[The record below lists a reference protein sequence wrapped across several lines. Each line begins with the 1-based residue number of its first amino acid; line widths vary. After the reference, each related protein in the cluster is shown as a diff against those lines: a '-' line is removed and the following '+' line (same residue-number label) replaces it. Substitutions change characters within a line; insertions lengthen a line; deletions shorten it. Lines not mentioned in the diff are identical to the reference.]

1 MSRYRY
7 WTTNEIAELK
17 RLYPI
22 MQTVEVAEKLDR
34 PRNSIGTKAASLG
47 LKKDWDTLNRRKM
60 ESEIYAM
67 YKGDDLL
74 VMGTLEEMADHQ
86 NTTIDNV
93 RFMAY
98 PSYHKRSSGRNRKL
112 VFKLED

>member
-1 MSRYRY
+1 M
-7 WTTNEIAELK
+7 NEITELK

-34 PRNSIGTKAASLG
+34 SPKSIGTKAASLG
-47 LKKDWDTLNRRKM
+47 LKKDWDTLSRRKM

-74 VMGTLEEMADHQ
+74 VTGTLEEIADHQ
-86 NTTIDNV
+86 NMSVSNV
-93 RFMAY
+93 RFMTY
-98 PSYHKRSSGRNRKL
+98 PSYHKRSSRRNRRL
-112 VFKLED
+112 VYRLEE

>member
-7 WTTNEIAELK
+7 WTMNEITELK

-22 MQTVEVAEKLDR
+22 MQTIKVAEKLDR
-34 PRNSIGTKAASLG
+34 SPKSIGTKAASLG
-47 LKKDWDTLNRRKM
+47 LKKDWDTLSRRKM

-67 YKGDDLL
+67 YKDDDLL
-74 VMGTLEEMADHQ
+74 VTGTLEEIADHQ
-86 NTTIDNV
+86 GMTVGNV
-93 RFMAY
+93 RFLAY

-112 VFKLED
+112 VFKLEE